1 MKLRA
6 AILSL
11 AALSPLALVLAS
23 PLSLVVSWAAL
34 AADPPATADAGS
46 PATAGAGSPPTAQ
59 AGPSWSGEL
68 IDELMSPY
76 CPGRTLRT
84 CPSSQAGELIAWIEA
99 QEAEGRDRDDVYQQL
114 ISEFGEEI
122 RQAPEA
128 TGFGAAA
135 YVVPVLAFLAGGA
148 VVAVFLRRQ
157 GRGGGESSAP
167 EAALDPE
174 LERMVDEELGRPS

>member
-1 MKLRA
+1 MKRLA

-11 AALSPLALVLAS
+11 ATLSPLALAVTS
-23 PLSLVVSWAAL
+23 PLALVAAAPNAL
-34 AADPPATADAGS
+34 AAE
-46 PATAGAGSPPTAQ
+46 PTAAGPAAAGE

-99 QEAEGRDRDDVYQQL
+99 QEAQGRDRDEVYRQL

-122 RQAPEA
+122 RQAPQA
-128 TGFGAAA
+128 RGFGAAA

-148 VVAVFLRRQ
+148 LVAAFLRRQ
-157 GRGGGESSAP
+157 GGGASESRP
-167 EAALDPE
+167 TPAALDPE
-174 LERMVDEELGRPS
+174 LERLVDEELGRPS